1 MCTALKTTITVLLLL
16 AEFSSAEQR
25 LSQILI
31 MQTFKNCRNVFL
43 QPIGLL
49 LFFCGIKSK
58 QKKSIIRNLTV
69 TVVHGKI

>member
-25 LSQILI
+25 LSQVLI
-31 MQTFKNCRNVFL
+31 MQTFKNCQNVFL

-49 LFFCGIKSK
+49 LLFCGIKSK
-58 QKKSIIRNLTV
+58 QKSQLLEILL
-69 TVVHGKI
+69 